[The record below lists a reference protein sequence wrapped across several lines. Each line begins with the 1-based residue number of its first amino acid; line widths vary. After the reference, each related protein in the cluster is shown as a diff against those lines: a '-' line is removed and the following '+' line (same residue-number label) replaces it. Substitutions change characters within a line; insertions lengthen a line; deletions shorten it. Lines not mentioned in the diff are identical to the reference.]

1 MKVSTSKTEKMI
13 ESVIEGDKIAIAEVL
28 NVLENKRTDYQTFIE
43 SLIEGLSKHVKYD
56 RHIVGITGPPGVGKS
71 SLISD
76 LLKVFRKRGKT
87 IGLIAIDPTS
97 KRSGGALLG
106 DRSRIR
112 YDPLDDGIF
121 IRSMAAGDHL
131 GGLARRTRY
140 CMTAFEVVYD
150 YIIVETVGVG
160 QSETEID
167 QVADTVIF
175 VVQPGSGDVLQF
187 MKSGIIEIPHLF
199 VINKADQRS
208 LAIKTRID
216 LEEALGNGV
225 REDDDWR
232 YQLIET
238 SAYEHWGAED
248 VVNSIED
255 HHKHLIDRGYLE
267 SARRHHQNEWIYM
280 IFKENFGIF
289 GLEYLGGSVEV
300 REKIRHMNT
309 LNFFQGYQRLKSEFF
324 EKISAR
330 SSFS

>member
-1 MKVSTSKTEKMI
+1 MKVSTSKTEKI
-13 ESVIEGDKIAIAEVL
+13 IRSVIEGDKTAIAEAL
-28 NVLENKRTDYQTFIE
+28 NILENKRTDYQTFIA
-43 SLIEGLSKHVKYD
+43 SLIEGLSRHVKYD

-76 LLKVFRKRGKT
+76 LLKVLRERGKT
-87 IGLIAIDPTS
+87 VGLIAIDPTS
-97 KRSGGALLG
+97 KKNGGALLG

-131 GGLARRTRY
+131 GGLARRTCY
-140 CMTAFEVVYD
+140 CMTVFEVAYD
-150 YIIVETVGVG
+150 YIIIETVGVG

-167 QVADTVIF
+167 HVADTIIF

-187 MKSGIIEIPHLF
+187 MKSGIIEIPHLL

-208 LAIKTRID
+208 LATKTRID

-225 REDDDWR
+225 CEDDDWR
-232 YQLIET
+232 YRIIET
-238 SAYEHWGAED
+238 SAYEHWGAKD
-248 VVNSIED
+248 VVDSIE
-255 HHKHLIDRGYLE
+255 KHYRYLIEGE
-267 SARRHHQNEWIYM
+267 HFKSTRRRHQNEWIYM
-280 IFKENFGIF
+280 MFKENFGIF
-289 GLEYLGGSVEV
+289 GLEYLGGSAKV

-324 EKISAR
+324 EKINGQ